1 MEELLKNLKI
11 EKMNANEI
19 IEKIMAFY
27 GENRMTTAEIL
38 TYPQFVQDIYFL
50 DILEFSLVLDGD
62 VLVNRYAAVPH
73 MITALHNISAS
84 HDAEILQKI
93 YDEYTVL
100 NHGKDNTQEEIWSDT
115 IDELYEEMWLFSD
128 VEDVETNIWELLEKY
143 IEREIL
149 EKGG

>member
-19 IEKIMAFY
+19 IEEIMAFY

-62 VLVNRYAAVPH
+62 VLVNHYAAVPH

-93 YDEYTVL
+93 YDEYTAL

-115 IDELYEEMWLFSD
+115 IDELYEEMWIFSG
-128 VEDVETNIWELLEKY
+128 VETTIGELLEKY

-149 EKGG
+149 EKEG